1 MFAPRRRW
9 TSESACRSGCLFGP
23 SRGKTTPMNFF
34 EHQAAARRTSFR
46 LVILFGLA
54 VLGIVLAVDLATW
67 IATRGSAGVVAFT
80 TIATITLIALGSMYR
95 ISSLGGG
102 GEPVALQMGG
112 VAVPENTAD
121 IGLRRLR
128 NVVEEIAIASGV
140 PVPKIYVLEHEEGI
154 NAFAAG
160 YSPSDAVIAVTR
172 GALDRLNR
180 DELQGVIAH
189 EFSHILNGDMRLNI
203 RLIGMLFGILMIG
216 LIGRKILF
224 YGRFSSRGK
233 GAGAMLAAALVALV
247 IGYVGLFFGRMIK
260 AGVSRTRETLAD
272 ASAVQFTRQS
282 QGLAGALKKI
292 GGLEAGARLSDRGN
306 AEEVSHMLF
315 GEGMGFSGL
324 FATHPP
330 LLKRI
335 QALEPGFR
343 AEELEQLQV
352 KWRSSPPIGLQE
364 DTLMGLDGGRGARL
378 PGATQQLNVPPPMV
392 AAQVASP
399 AADDYSRA
407 DAIATSIP
415 EALRDLATDRE
426 AVMPLLLALLLGED
440 EDLASRQHV
449 EIASRLGEECAA
461 HTARIHQ
468 QLTADLHPM
477 LRLPLASLAF
487 PVLRLRPRP
496 QLDSFMDAVFAVV
509 NADGEVSLF
518 EYCLGQLLTVQV
530 RESLDP
536 SRYARF
542 GRRKPGS
549 VKQEFATLLAVVAH
563 AGSPDDAVAAKRAYL
578 TGMQRV
584 LPRDHLSYLPPA
596 NGVLALDMVWE
607 PLDALD
613 PLAKQ
618 VMVEAI
624 TAAVSNDGRVSVAEA
639 ELLRTICGVL
649 HCPLPPML
657 ERG

>member
-1 MFAPRRRW
+1 
-9 TSESACRSGCLFGP
+9 
-23 SRGKTTPMNFF
+23 MNFF
-34 EHQAAARRTSFR
+34 EHQAAARRTSSR

-54 VLGIVLAVDLATW
+54 VVGIVLAVDLATYA
-67 IATRGSAGVVAFT
+67 ATGSIEMLAFT
-80 TIATITLIALGSMYR
+80 TLATIAVIALGSMYR
-95 ISSLGGG
+95 IASLRGG

-112 VAVPENTAD
+112 VPVPENTTD
-121 IGLRRLR
+121 FNLRRLR

-140 PVPKIYVLEHEEGI
+140 PAPKIYVLEHEAAI

-172 GALDRLNR
+172 GALEKLNR

-189 EFSHILNGDMRLNI
+189 EFAHILNGDMRLNI
-203 RLIGMLFGILMIG
+203 RLIGVLFGILMIG
-216 LIGRKILF
+216 LIGRKILV
-224 YGRFSSRGK
+224 YGRFSGRNKS
-233 GAGAMLAAALVALV
+233 AGAMLAAALVALIV
-247 IGYVGLFFGRMIK
+247 GYVGLFFGRMIK

-292 GGLEAGARLSDRGN
+292 GGLEDGARLNDRAN

-315 GEGMGFSGL
+315 GDGVGFSGM

-335 QALEPGFR
+335 QALEPSFR
-343 AEELEQLQV
+343 GDDLQRLQA
-352 KWRSSPPIGLQE
+352 KWMASPPDGLQE
-364 DTLMGLDGGRGARL
+364 DIHMGLDGGAGSRL
-378 PGATQQLNVPPPMV
+378 PGASQQLNVTPPMV
-392 AAQVASP
+392 AAQVATP
-399 AADDYSRA
+399 GADDYGRA
-407 DAIATSIP
+407 DTIAIAIP
-415 EALRDLATDRE
+415 EALRGLAEDRE
-426 AVMPLLLALLLGED
+426 TVMPLLLALLLAD
-440 EDLASRQHV
+440 DDDLAARQHM
-449 EIASRLGEECAA
+449 EIASRLGDACADQA
-461 HTARIHQ
+461 TRIHQ

-496 QLDSFMDAVFAVV
+496 QLDSFMDAMFAVV
-509 NADGEVSLF
+509 HADGEVSLF
-518 EYCLGQLLTVQV
+518 EYCLGRLLTVQV

-542 GRRKPGS
+542 GRRKPGN
-549 VKQEFATLLAVVAH
+549 VKQEFSTLLTVVAQ
-563 AGSPDDAVAAKRAYL
+563 AGSPDDPSAAQRAYL
-578 TGMQRV
+578 AGMQRV
-584 LPRDHLSYLPPA
+584 LPRDHMPYAPPA
-596 NGVLALDMVWE
+596 NGVLALDAVWE

-624 TAAVSNDGRVSVAEA
+624 TAAISHDGRVSVAEA